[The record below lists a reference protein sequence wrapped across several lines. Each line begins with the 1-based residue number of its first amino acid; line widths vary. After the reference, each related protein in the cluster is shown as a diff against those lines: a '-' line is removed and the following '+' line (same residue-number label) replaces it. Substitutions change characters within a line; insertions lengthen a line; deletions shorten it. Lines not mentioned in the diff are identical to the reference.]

1 MKRRM
6 FVVLLVAGI
15 GAASWMYGS
24 DSDAAAPVV
33 RTAPVTRGSIVAAVQ
48 ATGTVE
54 PVTTVTV
61 GSQVSGTI
69 AWLGA
74 DFNSVVRKGDVIAR
88 LDDSLLQA
96 QLEQAQANL
105 TRVRADVE
113 QRTMS
118 LADAETKLARAA
130 ELASNGLI
138 SQTEL
143 EAARLAVKMAQ
154 TSLVSTRAQV
164 TQAEAAVNQAR
175 VNLNHA
181 AIRAPI
187 DGVVIQRSVD
197 VGQTVAASLSSPTIF
212 LIAADLTRM
221 QVKAGVDESDISAV
235 RPGQRVMV
243 RVDAYPRDTFAGTV
257 AQVRLQP
264 TVVSNV
270 TTYPVVVDVAND
282 EQKLK
287 PGLTAS
293 ATIVVD
299 SRDDVLRVPN
309 AALRY
314 RPTAETFAA
323 FEQPA
328 PPAASGRLSAKVW
341 VLGKD
346 GLREVQLRVGLADG
360 SNTEVLEGD
369 LEPGVE
375 LVTSVVLPDA
385 AAPAASGQP
394 STNIFVPQR
403 PQGGRG
409 R

>member
-1 MKRRM
+1 V
-6 FVVLLVAGI
+6 FVVLLVLGI

-33 RTAPVTRGSIVAAVQ
+33 RTAPVTRGDVVASVQ

-74 DFNSVVRKGDVIAR
+74 DFNSSVRKGEIIAR

-96 QLEQAQANL
+96 QVEQAVANL
-105 TRVRADVE
+105 TRVRADVD

-118 LADAETKLARAA
+118 LVDAETKLSRAE
-130 ELASNGLI
+130 ELAGRGLI
-138 SQTEL
+138 SQSDL
-143 EAARLAVKMAQ
+143 EAAKLAVQMAR

-187 DGVVIQRSVD
+187 DGIVIQRSVD

-212 LIAADLTRM
+212 LIAADLASM
-221 QVKAGVDESDISAV
+221 QVKASVDESDISAV
-235 RPGQRVMV
+235 RPGQQVQV
-243 RVDAYPRDTFAGTV
+243 RVDAYPRDTFRGTV
-257 AQVRLQP
+257 SQVRLQP
-264 TVVSNV
+264 TVTSNV
-270 TTYPVVVDVAND
+270 TTYTVVIDVANV

-287 PGLTAS
+287 PGLTAN
-293 ATIVVD
+293 ATIVID
-299 SRDDVLRVPN
+299 SREDVVRVPN
-309 AALRY
+309 AALRF
-314 RPTAETFAA
+314 RPTAATFEA
-323 FEQPA
+323 FAQPA
-328 PPAASGRLSAKVW
+328 PDAPTGRGSAAKVW
-341 VLGKD
+341 VHAEG
-346 GLREVQLRVGLADG
+346 GLREVPVRLGLADG
-360 SNTEVLEGD
+360 SNTELIDGA
-369 LEPGVE
+369 LEPGME
-375 LVTSVVLPDA
+375 LVTNVMLPTDGGTTTP
-385 AAPAASGQP
+385 APAN
-394 STNIFVPQR
+394 NIFAPQR
-403 PQGGRG
+403 QQGGRG